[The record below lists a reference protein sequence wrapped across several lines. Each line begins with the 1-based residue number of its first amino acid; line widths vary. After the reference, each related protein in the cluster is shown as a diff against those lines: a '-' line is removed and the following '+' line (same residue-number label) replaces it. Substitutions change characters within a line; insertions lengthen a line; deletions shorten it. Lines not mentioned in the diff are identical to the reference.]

1 MLLPTS
7 LHDVCFQ
14 LCVNCFC
21 LCFTALMKCL
31 EYACLECCVC
41 VIVLVQPP
49 SDSAQDLGQC
59 VNAPCEDAPPPIPA
73 PTPTLYLTQD
83 PDPTIFPALSLP
95 VPALALPPSLD
106 PAQTD
111 GACALG
117 DKGTAG
123 GTSQG
128 MATSAPGQAETSMAA
143 VKLESVLDPKEL
155 STVSAERWRSRGRGG
170 LRAGGSWI
178 PHGPSAPKQSQS
190 TEPPATMC

>member
-1 MLLPTS
+1 M
-7 LHDVCFQ
+7 
-14 LCVNCFC
+14 
-21 LCFTALMKCL
+21 
-31 EYACLECCVC
+31 
-41 VIVLVQPP
+41 
-49 SDSAQDLGQC
+49 GQT
-59 VNAPCEDAPPPIPA
+59 PPIPA
-73 PTPTLYLTQD
+73 PTLYLTQD

-111 GACALG
+111 GPCALG

-128 MATSAPGQAETSMAA
+128 MATSAPGPAEAPMAA

-170 LRAGGSWI
+170 LRAGGHGSPMDLQRLNKVNLQSLQPQCANMTGGTAPSEK
-178 PHGPSAPKQSQS
+178 PHAR
-190 TEPPATMC
+190 